1 MFTKL
6 LSPDSLFTS
15 VKLCVELLL
24 THTAVSYFWH
34 HVEQTGTSLQQL
46 GDLSFSRLVMVVV
59 LLYYVVIRGSEECR
73 KTKKSIQDRARKP
86 TCDR

>member
-46 GDLSFSRLVMVVV
+46 LATWRFV
-59 LLYYVVIRGSEECR
+59 LQQISNGGGIALLC
-73 KTKKSIQDRARKP
+73 
-86 TCDR
+86 CN